1 MEASELAERVLFG
14 VTLEDKLLNGGR
26 ILDRQP
32 GTAWTTPDRPG
43 RPAELGLDSWHGRE
57 RVRFN
62 DVRRFHSD
70 RERGLVLHFFANHE
84 LLALEL
90 IALAL
95 LKFPEAPAKFRRGLI
110 ATLRDEQEHLRLYID
125 RMQAIGV
132 GFGEIPVSDFF
143 WRSISGMATPM
154 DFVTRLSLT
163 LEQANLDYAPHYHDV
178 YSTLGDDATAALMS
192 RVYRDEIRHVRHGLN
207 WFETWRDP
215 SLSQWEAYCGSLG
228 APLTPNRAK
237 GIGFNRE
244 ARRRVGLSDEFVCE
258 LELYSR
264 SRGRCPSVYWFNPTC
279 DHEVGHGGSGFT
291 PTRMVRDM
299 ARDLAGLPLFLASRD
314 DVVLTPRRPSAGF
327 LGTIHAA
334 GYAIPEFVPY
344 GEGTLDVARTELV
357 DRKLQALCPWGW
369 SPAARRALAPLQA
382 AAAAVDPG
390 DPASGAGD
398 TRAQGALRA
407 LYSKSWSHALL
418 RRLLDSVGAGEEDWL
433 CDRSVI
439 GQVCTSSAQVDDA
452 VQELWAGDHPD
463 LAIKGPFGAAGQ
475 DQIRLS
481 APRAGGDR
489 SLEACLGRSKT
500 AWLQRL
506 LRDFGEVVIEPWLEG
521 RIDLSAQFAVEPAHP
536 PRLLGITR
544 FVTDARGQYI
554 GSFVH
559 QKAAGLDEAHRRF
572 LYGDGADGK
581 RLRRLFEHLGTIIQQ
596 QTDAAGYLGPLGVDA
611 LVYRDGQ
618 SGQPRLKPVVEVNPR
633 FTMGHLALKLA
644 RRVNASRTAL
654 WTILRARDLVE
665 AGFQDVAAFAAH
677 MRRTCPCELTAGGQV
692 SRGILFTTD
701 PAQARAFTSLL
712 VVGESLGQCTG
723 YFDEL
728 GGPLGRWRRN
738 WV

>member
-14 VTLEDKLLNGGR
+14 ATLEDKLLNGGR

-279 DHEVGHGGSGFT
+279 DHEAGHGSAAFT
-291 PTRMVRDM
+291 PPQAVRDM
-299 ARDLAGLPLFLASRD
+299 AHDLASLPLFLASRD
-314 DVVLTPRRPSAGF
+314 DVVLTPQRPSAGF
-327 LGTIHAA
+327 LRRLHDA
-334 GYAIPEFVPY
+334 GFAIPELVAC
-344 GEGTLDVARTELV
+344 GEGPLNVAGIDLV
-357 DRKLQALCPWGW
+357 DRKLQRLRPWGW
-369 SPAARRALAPLQA
+369 SPAAGRALAPLAASSTPAAGVA
-382 AAAAVDPG
+382 AAEPTPAAM
-390 DPASGAGD
+390 
-398 TRAQGALRA
+398 RE
-407 LYSKSWSHALL
+407 LYSKSWSSGLL
-418 RRLLDSVGAGEEDWL
+418 RRLLADVGSEGDDWL
-433 CDRSVI
+433 CDQRVVGDVCSCEEQVGVRV
-439 GQVCTSSAQVDDA
+439 GQ
-452 VQELWAGDHPD
+452 LWAAGFSEVV
-463 LAIKGPFGAAGQ
+463 IKGPFGAAGQ
-475 DQIRLS
+475 DQIRVS
-481 APRAGGDR
+481 APPGGGD
-489 SLEACLGRSKT
+489 SFEASAAASKR

-506 LRDFGEVVIEPWLEG
+506 LRDFGEVVVEPWLDG
-521 RIDLSAQFAVEPAHP
+521 RIDLSAQFEVECGRP

-544 FVTDARGQYI
+544 FVTDARGQYS

-559 QKAAGLDEAHRRF
+559 QKVAGLDEAHRRF
-572 LYGDGADGK
+572 LYGDGADG
-581 RLRRLFEHLGTIIQQ
+581 RRFRRLFERLGAMVQP
-596 QTDAAGYLGPLGVDA
+596 QTDAAAYSGPLGVDA
-611 LVYRDGQ
+611 LVYYEREQDGQ
-618 SGQPRLKPVVEVNPR
+618 SGRLRLKPVVEVNPR
-633 FTMGHLALKLA
+633 YTMGHLALRLG

-654 WTILRARDLVE
+654 WTMLRVRDVAA
-665 AGFQDVAAFAAH
+665 AGFADAAAFAAH
-677 MRRTCPCELTAGGQV
+677 MQRVAPCELTDGGQL
-692 SRGILFTTD
+692 SRGVLFTTD
-701 PAQARAFTSLL
+701 PGQARAFTSLL
-712 VVGESLGQCTG
+712 VVGESLERCMG
-723 YFDEL
+723 YFEGL
-728 GGPLGRWRRN
+728 GAGLERWRRL
-738 WV
+738 WL